1 MMLDLVKFGKVSHL
15 TGNDDFGDA
24 FKRLRFD
31 LSDDAKL
38 ELALD
43 GVQPVRVGGLTV
55 NGAAVRG
62 IVDASAPYAEGSG
75 AIKVSPQSAALI
87 R

>member
-1 MMLDLVKFGKVSHL
+1 M
-15 TGNDDFGDA
+15 N
-24 FKRLRFD
+24 D

-43 GVQPVRVGGLTV
+43 GVQPVRVGGLKV
-55 NGAAVRG
+55 DGDAVRG
-62 IVDASAPYAEGSG
+62 IVDATAPYAEGSG
-75 AIKVSPQSAALI
+75 EIKVVSPKSAALI